1 MYIFHTFVANIQV
14 IKQEKYTI
22 SVLRMIIA
30 LFTIRQDHLSM
41 SIKMINWFKS
51 LFKKKKPERW
61 SQFNKYEKDAI
72 IEDMWVRLIELEED
86 RTLLVNELGEM
97 PTYCD
102 KCEISKTKLCSKC
115 GGSGI

>member
-1 MYIFHTFVANIQV
+1 
-14 IKQEKYTI
+14 
-22 SVLRMIIA
+22 
-30 LFTIRQDHLSM
+30 
-41 SIKMINWFKS
+41 MINWFKS

-86 RTLLVNELGEM
+86 RNLLVNEIGEM

-102 KCEISKTKLCSKC
+102 KCDISKTKLCSKC
-115 GGSGI
+115 GGSGIVKRNRLMSWNWQ